1 MKDIKVR
8 DLVRLLNISRSYAS
22 EILKGKKGI
31 SEENMT
37 KIKEKY
43 PQLKFKV
50 FTKPRYK
57 IVDLESKEKGE

>member
-1 MKDIKVR
+1 MNDIKVR

-22 EILKGKKGI
+22 EILKGKKGV

-57 IVDLESKEKGE
+57 IVNLESKGE

>member
-1 MKDIKVR
+1 MNDIKVR

-22 EILKGKKGI
+22 EILKGKKGV

-37 KIKEKY
+37 KIKKKY

-57 IVDLESKEKGE
+57 IVNLESKGE